1 MQINTKKK
9 LTISFNKQMVSSKA
23 LNFSLSIFFCFFL
36 NVTLEKIRTLV
47 EEENIYAKIGKPI
60 TINCL
65 FKDFKIDS
73 LTEKNH
79 KFSWFWKKEV
89 C

>member
-1 MQINTKKK
+1 
-9 LTISFNKQMVSSKA
+9 MVSSKVF
-23 LNFSLSIFFCFFL
+23 NFSLTIFYCLFL
-36 NVTLEKIRTLV
+36 NVTLEKLKTII

-60 TINCL
+60 TIDCL
-65 FKDFKIDS
+65 FKDYKIDS
-73 LTEKNH
+73 LLEKSK